1 MAPGNPARSQTRM
14 VISMIRTMLQAKI
27 HSATVTASDLHYE
40 GSCGIDAALL
50 EAAGILPNQGI
61 DVYNVSNGER
71 LTTYAIVEPAG
82 SGKITMNGAAARKV
96 VPGDKVIICA
106 YAAYSDEELESY
118 SPVIVI
124 VGSDNRQLQPRH
136 S

>member
-1 MAPGNPARSQTRM
+1 M
-14 VISMIRTMLQAKI
+14 VISMLRTMLQAKI
-27 HSATVTASDLHYE
+27 HGATVTASDLHYE
-40 GSCGIDAALL
+40 GSCGIDASLL

-82 SGKITMNGAAARKV
+82 SGKITMNGAAARRV
-96 VPGDKVIICA
+96 APGDKVIICA
-106 YAAYSDEELESY
+106 YASYSSEELESY

-124 VGSDNRQLQPRH
+124 VGSDNRPLRAAQTLRIEPQRGG
-136 S
+136 

>member
-1 MAPGNPARSQTRM
+1 ML
-14 VISMIRTMLQAKI
+14 RTMLQAKI
-27 HSATVTASDLHYE
+27 HGATVTASDLHYE

-50 EAAGILPNQGI
+50 AAAGILPNQGI

-82 SGKITMNGAAARKV
+82 SGKITMNGAAARRV
-96 VPGDKVIICA
+96 APGDKVIICA
-106 YAAYSDEELESY
+106 YAAYGAEELKSH

-124 VGSDNRQLQPRH
+124 VGADNRLAPPWPAAQNQSPL
-136 S
+136 

>member
-1 MAPGNPARSQTRM
+1 ML
-14 VISMIRTMLQAKI
+14 RTMLQAKI
-27 HSATVTASDLHYE
+27 HGATVTACDLHYE

-82 SGKITMNGAAARKV
+82 SGKITMNGAAARRV
-96 VPGDKVIICA
+96 APGDQVIICA
-106 YAAYSDEELESY
+106 YAGYSGEELKSY

-124 VGSDNRQLQPRH
+124 VDPDNRALQPRH

>member
-1 MAPGNPARSQTRM
+1 ML
-14 VISMIRTMLQAKI
+14 RTMLQAKI
-27 HSATVTASDLHYE
+27 HGATVTASDLHYE

-82 SGKITMNGAAARKV
+82 SGNITMNGAAARKV
-96 VPGDKVIICA
+96 APGDKVIICA
-106 YAAYSDEELESY
+106 YATYSGAELKSY
-118 SPVIVI
+118 APVIVI
-124 VGSDNRQLQPRH
+124 VGSDNRPLREAERLRVEPHRGA
-136 S
+136 